1 MSSDRRHSRA
11 LNDRRITRR
20 IGWLAPL
27 AAGAVLA
34 GAATASAEPQAHV
47 EAGAAFGTD
56 ILTSSVFGDQSF
68 RLRNDG
74 DEPIVKVTIDLSDT
88 SLFPDIVFDPDIGD
102 AAGDSTKKSFTV
114 DIYEDLV
121 DPGNPDDNV
130 ALPLASHPTGTN
142 SGANAN
148 GFNILEVEFPDG
160 TPMPALSELKFS
172 IDVDPTSIQGTNAG
186 TDPTTTNSAYPA
198 GAISGAELHGA
209 KITVEYENGVTQTA
223 DLSRTDDFTSKTDL
237 PSATAPV
244 PTLALA
250 SGVAAPVATPEALQ
264 SILVTG
270 PAGQAGVV
278 LVAEGNLYLGDGLP
292 GVDVD
297 PFEANTAVGFTEY
310 PFTFGADGTAIVE
323 VMLTNT
329 SVTDLNPALFA
340 PKTTG
345 LNYITVF
352 APGAGDQNGPVSEPL
367 VVQLDPSAPVPVPPT
382 TPPVNPPPP
391 PVGLISVGSGPLGLD
406 NCAPVSA
413 PTTGSGGTGTIVLS
427 AGQLRTNQRIGQAA
441 IRRLN
446 AIQKWLDGG
455 VVGRDL
461 CGGTLG
467 PRELGAGLDQAP
479 GAAPIPSKADP
490 RELQI
495 ATASGSGTI
504 TLTPGQLRINQRIYR
519 AALLRARAL
528 DKRLS
533 GRLTGGD
540 LVDGT
545 LETGRFAIPLTRTAT
560 SAAAPAASETDAV
573 SLSDKGTPIVL
584 SAGQLK
590 TNQRIAQQA
599 VREANAL
606 RAKIQRG
613 LVGTN
618 FAENSVTT
626 ADVR

>member
-47 EAGAAFGTD
+47 EAGAFDTD
-56 ILTSSVFGDQSF
+56 VLSSSVFGAQSF

-74 DEPIVKVTIDLSDT
+74 DVDIVGMSIDLGDT
-88 SLFPDIVFDPDIGD
+88 SLFPDIVFDPDDGTP
-102 AAGDSTKKSFTV
+102 AGDSATKSFTV
-114 DIYEDLV
+114 DVFEDPMV
-121 DPGNPDDNV
+121 VSDPLDNV
-130 ALPLASHPTGTN
+130 VLTPNPTAELSSPNGLGFSGLSVKFDDAQALPPG
-142 SGANAN
+142 G
-148 GFNILEVEFPDG
+148 
-160 TPMPALSELKFS
+160 ELKFS
-172 IDVDPTSIQGTNAG
+172 LDVDPTSIQGTNAG

-198 GAISGAELHGA
+198 GAVSGAELHGA
-209 KITVEYENGVTQTA
+209 KITIEYEGGATQMA
-223 DLSRTDDFTSKTDL
+223 DLTRSDDFTSTTDL
-237 PSATAPV
+237 PSGTAPV

-250 SGVAAPVATPEALQ
+250 SGVTAPVATPEALQ

-270 PAGQAGVV
+270 PAGSAGVV

-292 GVDVD
+292 GVDID
-297 PFEANTAVGFTEY
+297 PFEANTAVGYTEY

-352 APGAGDQNGPVSEPL
+352 APGAGDQNGPVSDPL
-367 VVQLDPSAPVPVPPT
+367 VVQLDPSAPVVVPPT
-382 TPPVNPPPP
+382 TPPVTPPP
-391 PVGLISVGSGPLGLD
+391 PVGLINVGPGPLGLD

-413 PTTGSGGTGTIVLS
+413 PATGTGGTGTIVLS

-446 AIQKWLDGG
+446 AIQKWLDDGIAG
-455 VVGRDL
+455 NDL

-467 PRELGAGLDQAP
+467 PRELGAGLAQAP

-490 RELQI
+490 RALQI
-495 ATASGSGTI
+495 AKASGSGTI

-540 LVDGT
+540 LADGT
-545 LETGRFAIPLTRTAT
+545 LEPGRFAVPLTRTVT
-560 SAAAPAASETDAV
+560 STTAPAASETDAV

-606 RAKIQRG
+606 RATIQRG

-618 FAENSVTT
+618 FAESSVTT